1 MSTAWLTVHD
11 ALEDI
16 ESDSADRANHAQLV
30 RQLVAYDE
38 IETFIASDY
47 LATPLFTLAHHAE
60 YARLLASLTAQLN
73 EKLVLEL
80 VLSLKRVSIE
90 RICASAPSQTRL
102 ASVFWAIK
110 QCRAS
115 LTTNLLAQPFHEA
128 FSWVNAEH

>member
-1 MSTAWLTVHD
+1 MSAPWLTVHD

-16 ESDSADRANHAQLV
+16 ESDSAERANHAQLV
-30 RQLVAYDE
+30 ATLLAYDE
-38 IETFIASDY
+38 IEELIASDF

-102 ASVFWAIK
+102 TSVFWAIK
-110 QCRAS
+110 QCRAG

-128 FSWVNAEH
+128 FSWVSAGQ